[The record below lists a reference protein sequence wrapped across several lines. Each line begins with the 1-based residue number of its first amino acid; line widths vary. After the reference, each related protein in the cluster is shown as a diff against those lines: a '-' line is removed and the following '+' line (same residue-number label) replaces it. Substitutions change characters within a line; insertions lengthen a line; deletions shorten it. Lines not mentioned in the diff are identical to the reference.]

1 MSPCPPHPR
10 AYPSLMDTPT
20 DLRATAARL
29 ATMTQ
34 TGAYI
39 PKDQVGVYA
48 EALKALAEKMER
60 EGQKR

>member
-1 MSPCPPHPR
+1 MTDKVV
-10 AYPSLMDTPT
+10 LLDTPT

-60 EGQKR
+60 EKR